1 MMVFSLIRTFF
12 NILSNIKTLIM
23 LAIMVVIFG
32 FVYLLYTNGM
42 DIPQAW
48 SDLTGHITTIID
60 WCKSAW
66 NWIVSLFTADA

>member
-12 NILSNIKTLIM
+12 NLLSNIKTLIM
-23 LAIMVVIFG
+23 LAIMVAAFS
-32 FVYLLYTNGM
+32 FVYLLYTNDM

-48 SDLTGHITTIID
+48 SDLTGYITIMID

-66 NWIVSLFTADA
+66 VWIVSLFTAHA